1 MGSNI
6 KLLDMDPITLNVT
19 IISAP
24 KAPEVD
30 TDNAIVSGDYTKI
43 TIPLKGQQSGV
54 TASIDNGLIGSIGAT
69 NVTVTGV
76 QIVGNNVEITIASTN
91 PGTTVDIKLPQ
102 GLIVNTGDGVT
113 TSGTST
119 SAAIDLTFD
128 IPAVVP
134 TLAVKPIISN
144 SATTSDNYDNI
155 SIPVSNING
164 SGYSTALIG
173 NASNITFS
181 TAGSVSA
188 VSLVGNDLKIT
199 TTGLPEGK
207 VTMTIASGMIKNTG
221 DGVSFTGDTLS
232 DSVSITFTVQPKV
245 ADDLDVFKP
254 FAAANRFVVPS
265 SNTFPIEDAMG
276 PEMVA
281 MFNED
286 MTKVNNPDGF
296 NLYTLYHAM
305 VSDPDYLAELGYTNI
320 TGGFR
325 LYALGIIGDP
335 RVYDLETLIPLIDT
349 DQVKGSL
356 VNSSLVGQDSLTQWE
371 IAEDDPS
378 ANISFNSIAGTPVEY
393 VIVYDRIIVS

>member
-1 MGSNI
+1 
-6 KLLDMDPITLNVT
+6 MDPITLNVS

-24 KAPEVD
+24 NAPEVD
-30 TDNAIVSGDYTKI
+30 TDNVIVSGDYTKI

-54 TASIDNGLIGSIGAT
+54 TASIDNGLIGSISAT
-69 NVTVTGV
+69 NATVTNV
-76 QIVGNNVEITIASTN
+76 QVVGDDVEITITSTN
-91 PGTTVDIKLPQ
+91 PGTKVSINLPG
-102 GLIVNTGDGVT
+102 GLIVNTGDGIT

-119 SAAIDLTFD
+119 SDPINLTFD
-128 IPAVVP
+128 VPVDVP
-134 TLAVKPIISN
+134 TLNVKPIISN

-155 SIPVSNING
+155 SISVSNING

-199 TTGLPEGK
+199 TAGLPEGE

-221 DGVSFTGDTLS
+221 DGVSFTGETLS

-265 SNTFPIEDAMG
+265 GSTFPIEDAMG

-286 MTKVNNPDGF
+286 ITKVNNPDGL

-305 VSDPDYLAELGYTNI
+305 VSDPDYLAQLGYTNI

-325 LYALGIIGDP
+325 LYGLGLTISAT
-335 RVYDLETLIPLIDT
+335 RVYDLETLIPLFGT
-349 DQVKGSL
+349 DQIKGSL
-356 VNSSLVGQDSLTQWE
+356 VNSELVGQDSLTQWE
-371 IAEDDPS
+371 IFEDDPS
-378 ANISFNSIAGTPVEY
+378 ANISFNSTAGTPVEY